1 MLDPSRGSAGIMR
14 GFRWASRSA
23 AAALGSGVL
32 VGLHCSARK
41 PVSNPGQGTQGTL
54 HQGHGRWGWGHPGS
68 VECEAAKKKLTVA
81 ELLALKGRRQIVLTT
96 AFDEWTARAAEQAGV
111 DMIVAWGSC
120 QEHSKFVVEAVRRG
134 APNTLI
140 GTGINPGAYD
150 ARHWRFQVA
159 PMLSCNMG
167 FRTEDE
173 RPEDRP

>member
-1 MLDPSRGSAGIMR
+1 MR
-14 GFRWASRSA
+14 GFRVASRSA

-32 VGLHCSARK
+32 AAGLHCSARK
-41 PVSNPGQGTQGTL
+41 PESSSAQGTL
-54 HQGHGRWGWGHPGS
+54 HWVQGRWGRGQRGS

-150 ARHWRFQVA
+150 ARHCRIVD
-159 PMLSCNMG
+159 STCCNSAYREE
-167 FRTEDE
+167 FR
-173 RPEDRP
+173 